1 MGSRAGKRSV
11 PMIVA
16 AWIVAAGLVLVGLM
30 LGGLAL
36 FAAWTARRVE
46 KVLPPCGRFVEVEG
60 ARIHYLDEG
69 AGPPLVLIH
78 GLGGQMHNFAHSL
91 LDRLKC
97 NHRVI
102 ILDRPGSGYST
113 RPRRG
118 SAALAVQARTI
129 AGFIEELGLERPLVV
144 GHSLG
149 GAIALA
155 LALDHPQKV
164 GGLALLA
171 PATQPG
177 KGVPPLFRGLHVRS
191 RLMRRLMGWTLAI
204 PMSIIYRELVLGTV
218 FGSGAVPADYA
229 IRGGGLLTLRPRSYI
244 AASSDLM
251 AAVDDLP
258 HLPQRYGSLTVPVGI
273 LFGTN
278 DLLLDHAVHGGEL
291 AAKVPGVHFELIEDG
306 GHMIVITSADHCA
319 DFIARMAQRA
329 VAGEAVL
336 APVD

>member
-1 MGSRAGKRSV
+1 
-11 PMIVA
+11 MIVT
-16 AWIVAAGLVLVGLM
+16 AWIIAAGLVLVGLV
-30 LGGLAL
+30 LAGLAL

-46 KVLPPCGRFVEVEG
+46 KALPPCGRFIEVDG
-60 ARIHYLDEG
+60 GRIHYVDEG
-69 AGPPLVLIH
+69 AGPPVVLIH
-78 GLGGQMHNFAHSL
+78 GLGGQMHNFTHSL
-91 LDRLKC
+91 LDRLKRD
-97 NHRVI
+97 HRVI

-113 RPRRG
+113 RHG
-118 SAALAVQARTI
+118 SAAFAAQAQTI
-129 AGFIEELGLERPLVV
+129 ARFIDALELERPLVV

-155 LALDHPQKV
+155 LALDHPQRV

-177 KGVPPLFRGLHVRS
+177 KEVPPLFRGLYVRS

-229 IRGGGLLTLRPRSYI
+229 IKGGGLLTLRPRSYI

-251 AAVDDLP
+251 AAIEDLR
-258 HLPQRYGSLTVPVGI
+258 HLPARYGSLTVPVGI

-278 DLLLDHAVHGGEL
+278 DLLLDHAVHGGGL
-291 AAKVPGVHFELIEDG
+291 AAKLPGAHFELIEDG

-319 DFIARMAQRA
+319 DFIARMVQRA
-329 VAGEAVL
+329 VAADAVL
-336 APVD
+336 APVE